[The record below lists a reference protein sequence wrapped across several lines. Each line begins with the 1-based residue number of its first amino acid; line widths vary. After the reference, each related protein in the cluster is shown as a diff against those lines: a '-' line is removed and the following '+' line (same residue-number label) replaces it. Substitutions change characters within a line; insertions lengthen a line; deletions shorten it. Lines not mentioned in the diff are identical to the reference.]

1 MGLIR
6 VFLALSVVL
15 WHIHETPQKLLNGAV
30 AVLLFFIISGFYM
43 AMVIN
48 EKYALHGNEPW
59 IRRFYAAR
67 AWRLYP
73 AYWATLMLGFAW
85 YEVAGNINV
94 FDLSAPGVLVKHLA
108 TSFSNLFILGQDVH
122 QFLVRV
128 RVEHAGPP
136 ALVDWLAAHGGGILA
151 DYYMLIGQ
159 AWSLSSELWFYAIAP
174 FIVTSRRRTLICLA
188 IALAVRFVL
197 MTVCD
202 QRSGI
207 WGNYFFPGAVSMF
220 LLGSASYHLQKM
232 LPRPDLHRWVGLAS
246 LVAFFGWIAY
256 VRSGHAIV
264 LPSRSNWSVDEPRF
278 WFLYIP
284 FALAV
289 PFIFQFTRRS
299 SIDRQL
305 GDLSYPLYLIHGIVI
320 GILTWWKVPFGQ
332 AYLGN
337 VVIAALFC
345 IFAAL
350 ALNRVIEIPTERLR
364 IALAQ
369 YLRAR
374 RSSAPCEM
382 PAPSRTDV
390 A

>member
-15 WHIHETPQKLLNGAV
+15 WHIHGAPTKLLNGAV
-30 AVLLFFIISGFYM
+30 AVLLFFVISGFYM

-48 EKYALHGNEPW
+48 EKYALQGDRSW

-73 AYWATLMLGFAW
+73 AYWATMILGFVW
-85 YEVAGNINV
+85 YQSAGNINV
-94 FDLSAPGVLVKHLA
+94 FDLSAPGVLVKHIA
-108 TSFSNLFILGQDVH
+108 TAFSNLFILGQDVH

-136 ALVDWLAAHGGGILA
+136 AFVDWLAAHGGGILA

-174 FIVTSRRRTLICLA
+174 FIVTSRKRTLICLA
-188 IALAVRFVL
+188 LALALRFVL
-197 MTVCD
+197 LTVCD

-220 LLGSASYHLQKM
+220 LLGSASYHLRKM
-232 LPRPDLHRWVGLAS
+232 LPRPDLHPWVGLAS
-246 LVAFFGWIAY
+246 LVAFFGWVAY

-299 SIDRQL
+299 GIDRRL
-305 GDLSYPLYLIHGIVI
+305 GDLSYPLYLVHGIVI
-320 GILTWWKVPFGQ
+320 GILIGWKVPFGQ
-332 AYLGN
+332 ANFSN
-337 VVIAALFC
+337 VVIAALLC
-345 IFAAL
+345 IIAAL
-350 ALNRVIEIPTERLR
+350 ALNRIIEIPAERLR

-369 YLRAR
+369 HLRAR
-374 RSSAPCEM
+374 PQAAPRAM
-382 PAPSRTDV
+382 TAPSPTDV